1 MLIIE
6 IRDNSIKLIQAES
19 KVKAFFV
26 KNAKLFEFEDSWKTF
41 ISNPDNALALTDA
54 IKGFGKETKALL
66 CLNTTTVLYREM
78 VVPKANP
85 RYLNTLIRHEL
96 SHALNLS
103 SDFLIDYTILGESQ
117 KNEKKMW
124 KILVTA
130 VSAASLN
137 EIIEFFDK
145 TGLQITKVDVSLN
158 SIQKYVEITKL
169 VDKEK
174 NLLVADI
181 GSSSI
186 RQYLF
191 EKGKY
196 SVNRTT
202 KVAALALADEQLSI
216 QNATDTIEKML
227 QFSASLGPASAIDK
241 IILFGSYPKIEHL
254 KIFLNDKLEV
264 DTSVMERPKILL
276 PIKHK
281 PFDHDEAYALGVLF
295 SQRFKRTKDINLITA
310 YNTHFSRSQSTLNL
324 DAIFNSLAFGLA
336 YVALF
341 AVILTTLQ
349 TNLVNSDINKVNAY
363 LTRPDVVETLAKI
376 DEMKQNTAALSE
388 LTKELDSIQ
397 KVLDSIPRFNNVK
410 ITDLLNAKPEGIK
423 VVMISFSENTVLISI
438 ESNDP
443 TLIHQYVLA
452 LSQIQTFSEVSYTS
466 YQWNTDSKN
475 YTSEISLTLNGEPS

>member
-6 IRDNSIKLIQAES
+6 IRDNSIKLIQADS
-19 KVKAFFV
+19 KVKAFSV
-26 KNAKLFEFEDSWKTF
+26 KNAKVFDFEDSWKTF
-41 ISNPDNALALTDA
+41 ITNPENATALTDT
-54 IKGFGKETKALL
+54 IKSFGKETKALL

-78 VVPKANP
+78 VVPKANA
-85 RYLNTLIRHEL
+85 RYLTTLIRHEL

-103 SDFLIDYTILGESQ
+103 SDFLIDYTILSETI

-130 VSAASLN
+130 VSAVSLN

-145 TGLQITKVDVSLN
+145 AGLTITKVDVSLN

-174 NLLVADI
+174 TLLVADI

-202 KVAALALADEQLSI
+202 KVAALALDDEALSI
-216 QNATDTIEKML
+216 QSTIETIEKMI
-227 QFSASLGPASAIDK
+227 QFSATSGQSPIDK
-241 IILFGSYPKIEHL
+241 IILFGSYPKIGHL
-254 KIFLNDKLEV
+254 KIALSDKLEV
-264 DTSVMERPKILL
+264 DATVMERPKILL

-295 SQRFKRTKDINLITA
+295 SQRYKRTKDINLITA
-310 YNTHFSRSQSTLNL
+310 YNTHFSRSQSTVNF

-341 AVILTTLQ
+341 AVILLTLQ
-349 TNLVNSDINKVNAY
+349 TNMVNSDISKINAY

-376 DEMKQNTAALSE
+376 DSMKGNIAALSE

-397 KVLDSIPRFNNVK
+397 KVLDSIPRFNDLK
-410 ITDLLNAKPEGIK
+410 LIDLLTAKPEGIK
-423 VVMISFSENTVLISI
+423 VVLINFSDNTILVSI
-438 ESNDP
+438 DANDP
-443 TLIHQYVLA
+443 ALIHQYVLA
-452 LSQIQTFSEVSYTS
+452 LSDLTAFSEVSYTS
-466 YQWNTDSKN
+466 YQWDTESKT
-475 YTSEISLTLNGEPS
+475 YTSEISLTLNGEAQ